1 MNCKFCGR
9 KTEYAHFQDG
19 TVCCELCNKEKAR
32 LLRENVRM
40 KMKENNR
47 GRIIEELNLE
57 TLLYENSLIQ
67 GEMYGGDVKSME
79 GLYVALGENGHIRVY
94 EEIPENIEF
103 IALSS
108 RFEVLYEDK
117 YIIRFRIREIEYKQ
131 LFTFT
136 KNQFARFNDNM
147 YYKVDEDEV
156 VYNKERR
163 YPSKEKANES
173 IVNETDKFDPVTKPM
188 HYNSTNI
195 ETRKVNR
202 DITSDKPG
210 DEAGPVFNI
219 VKYISRY
226 NKKNGIQDV
235 EKVTFYSLELL
246 SILLDKEGLSKNEIS
261 EYIYNLLDKYKPQFA
276 PDRLSVF
283 KD

>member
-1 MNCKFCGR
+1 MNCKFCGCE
-9 KTEYAHFQDG
+9 TEYAHFQDG
-19 TVCCELCNKEKAR
+19 TVCCDVCNKEKTHII
-32 LLRENVRM
+32 RENIRM
-40 KMKENNR
+40 KMKEINQDGMN
-47 GRIIEELNLE
+47 EELNLE

-67 GEMYGGDVKSME
+67 GEIYSGDVKSME

-94 EEIPENIEF
+94 NEIPENIEF
-103 IALSS
+103 IAISDNFKMTHNTKDIIT
-108 RFEVLYEDK
+108 FEIGEGK
-117 YIIRFRIREIEYKQ
+117 YNSK
-131 LFTFT
+131 FTFT
-136 KNQFARFNDNM
+136 KNQFTRFNDNM
-147 YYKVDEDEV
+147 YYKVDENKTI
-156 VYNKERR
+156 YNKK
-163 YPSKEKANES
+163 YYLTKEEATSTKFMS
-173 IVNETDKFDPVTKPM
+173 DFDPVTKPM

-210 DEAGPVFNI
+210 DEAGPVSNI

-226 NKKNGIQDV
+226 NKKNGKQDV

>member
-1 MNCKFCGR
+1 MNCKFCGCE
-9 KTEYAHFQDG
+9 TEYCKFKDG
-19 TVCCELCNKEKAR
+19 TASCDACYIEYRYIIKENYKKQ
-32 LLRENVRM
+32 RENKVGDVN
-40 KMKENNR
+40 K
-47 GRIIEELNLE
+47 ELNLE

-79 GLYVALGENGHIRVY
+79 GLYIALGENGHIRVY

-108 RFEVLYEDK
+108 GFKLIYADDNL
-117 YIIRFRIREIEYKQ
+117 IRFGIGEGKYNSK
-131 LFTFT
+131 FTFR

-147 YYKVDEDEV
+147 HYKVDENKTI
-156 VYNKERR
+156 YNKK
-163 YPSKEKANES
+163 YYLTKEEAISNGT
-173 IVNETDKFDPVTKPM
+173 VDDFDPVTKPM

-283 KD
+283 